1 MKQFSDEGDK
11 AQMAEGLGEVAMVWR
26 RLMLLIS

>member
-1 MKQFSDEGDK
+1 MKQFSDDGDR
-11 AQMAEGLGEVAMVWR
+11 AQMADGFGDVAMVWR